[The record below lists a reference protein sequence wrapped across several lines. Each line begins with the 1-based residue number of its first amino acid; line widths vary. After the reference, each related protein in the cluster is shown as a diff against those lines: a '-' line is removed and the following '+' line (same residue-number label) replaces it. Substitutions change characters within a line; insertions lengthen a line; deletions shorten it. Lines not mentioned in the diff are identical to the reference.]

1 VGLTWP
7 GWMTIPSANRS
18 DAEADASARESVGAL
33 DLVRL
38 RPLMTLTSG
47 IPEIGIGLLDG
58 PVAIDHPDLA
68 GTAMRT
74 VRRDTGACQQ
84 PRAGA
89 CVHGTFVAGI
99 LAARRGSPAPAICP
113 DCTLLVRPIF
123 RETGEFPVPAA
134 TPDDVGIAIT
144 ECVAAGARIVN
155 LSAATGRPDME
166 ANRKLRHALDY
177 AVRHGALVV
186 AAAGNE
192 GMMGSWEVTR
202 HPGVIPVVSYDLAG
216 RPSDQ
221 SNFGRSA
228 GRWGLGAP
236 GHEIVSLASEGL
248 PVSRTGT
255 SFATAFVSGA
265 IALLWSIFPAA
276 DPGRVRHAL
285 SQGLRRTSVIPP
297 LMNAEAAYEHLRNGS
312 PCR

>member
-1 VGLTWP
+1 
-7 GWMTIPSANRS
+7 MTIPG
-18 DAEADASARESVGAL
+18 AERGAAWPEASARESVLPL

-38 RPLMTLTSG
+38 RSLMALTSG
-47 IPEIGIGLLDG
+47 NPEIGIGLLDG

-68 GTAMRT
+68 GAAIRP
-74 VRRDTGACQQ
+74 VGRDTGACRQLG
-84 PRAGA
+84 AGA

-99 LAARRGSPAPAICP
+99 LIARRGSRAPAICP

-123 RETGEFPVPAA
+123 RETGGECSIPAA

-192 GMMGSWEVTR
+192 GMMGGWEVTR
-202 HPGVIPVVSYDLAG
+202 HPGVIAVVSYDLAG

-248 PVSRTGT
+248 PVSRAGT
-255 SFATAFVSGA
+255 SFAAAFVSGA
-265 IALLWSIFPAA
+265 IALLWSIFPGA
-276 DPGRVRHAL
+276 DPGRVRRAL

-297 LMNAEAAYEHLRNGS
+297 LMNAEAAYEHLSNGLS
-312 PCR
+312 